1 MKIIAATNNQH
12 KVEEISQMLSPLG
25 FEVITQKEAG
35 IDIEV
40 EETGNTFAKNAL
52 IKARAVALLS
62 DEYILADDSGLCV
75 DALDGRPGVHSA
87 RYAGDGASD
96 MDKINKLLSEL
107 DGVADRSAKFVTN
120 IAFITP
126 DKEEI
131 ITQGEVSGRI
141 LMAPEGENGFGYDPI
156 FFAEELG
163 KSFAAATPAEKNSI
177 SHRSRALMALCDALK
192 DGGN

>member
-12 KVEEISQMLSPLG
+12 KVQEISQMLSPLG

-40 EETGNTFAKNAL
+40 EETGSTFAKNAL

-75 DALDGRPGVHSA
+75 DALGGRPGVHSA

-96 MDKINKLLSEL
+96 MDKINKLLSEME
-107 DGVADRSAKFVTN
+107 GIEDRSAKFVTN

-126 DKEEI
+126 DKEEM

-141 LMAPEGENGFGYDPI
+141 LTAPEGENGFGYDPV

-163 KSFAAATPAEKNSI
+163 KSFATATAEEKNSV

-192 DGGN
+192 NGG